1 MDLVNLFSGL
11 FINLDLLLAPTFT
24 FKVGLVLLGTP
35 LLLVVGLLI
44 NLGPK
49 RGADEE
55 TTISNESFPVRLT
68 ERSNCLDQP
77 EDHSDT
83 TGASGENS
91 KEKSKDSRCNEFPA
105 STSDALGDDVATGT
119 VSTTSTKG
127 DWG

>member
-1 MDLVNLFSGL
+1 VLVDLVS
-11 FINLDLLLAPTFT
+11 LLLVPTFT
-24 FKVGLVLLGTP
+24 FKVGLLFLSGLFMT
-35 LLLVVGLLI
+35 LDLLI

-49 RGADEE
+49 LGAEEE
-55 TTISNESFPVRLT
+55 TTISNESFPVRRT

-77 EDHSDT
+77 ES
-83 TGASGENS
+83 TGATGETS
-91 KEKSKDSRCNEFPA
+91 KEKSKDSRCNDVPA